1 VKILRLIALLLC
13 CSSFSFAVNKD
24 LVQLQRDLE
33 DKLNAMQN
41 DLDTKLAGL
50 TGMVTAMQADT
61 RRTADQVATM
71 QDTIGNNVAKSL
83 TPVAGLGAKVDTVND
98 DVRSLKDALA
108 DLSGR
113 LERMDAKMTDLK
125 NQLQIMQNPPAAP
138 SNTAPGAMPPGST
151 PPPGS
156 TAMPPM
162 AGATPANGQ
171 YIAPGPVAPVGMS
184 ADKSFTD
191 ALRDL
196 QTGKTDLA
204 YNEFQQYITYFPNTE
219 YAANSQ
225 YYIGEIDYN
234 RGNYTG
240 AVKAFDAVLER
251 YPNNPKTSDAHLMK
265 AYALLKSNQRNK
277 AVQEFRVLVAKY
289 PNSDNSRKALQQL
302 RSLGVSA
309 ATAQR

>member
-1 VKILRLIALLLC
+1 
-13 CSSFSFAVNKD
+13 
-24 LVQLQRDLE
+24 
-33 DKLNAMQN
+33 
-41 DLDTKLAGL
+41 
-50 TGMVTAMQADT
+50 
-61 RRTADQVATM
+61 
-71 QDTIGNNVAKSL
+71 
-83 TPVAGLGAKVDTVND
+83 
-98 DVRSLKDALA
+98 
-108 DLSGR
+108 
-113 LERMDAKMTDLK
+113 MDAKMTDLK

-138 SNTAPGAMPPGST
+138 SNAAPGALPPGAT

-156 TAMPPM
+156 AAMPPV
-162 AGATPANGQ
+162 AGQ
-171 YIAPGPVAPVGMS
+171 YTAPGPVAPVGMS

-225 YYIGEIDYN
+225 YYIGQIEYN
-234 RGNYTG
+234 RANYPA
-240 AVKAFDAVLER
+240 AVKAFDTVLER

-265 AYALLKSNQRNK
+265 AYALMKSNQRNK

-289 PNSDNSRKALQQL
+289 PNSDNSRKALQEL

-309 ATAQR
+309 ATAHR

>member
-1 VKILRLIALLLC
+1 MKILRLIALLLC

-50 TGMVTAMQADT
+50 TGMITAMQADT

-138 SNTAPGAMPPGST
+138 SNAVPGAMPGST

-156 TAMPPM
+156 A
-162 AGATPANGQ
+162 ATPPVAGQ
-171 YIAPGPVAPVGMS
+171 YIAPGPITPVGMS
-184 ADKSFTD
+184 ADKSYTD
-191 ALRDL
+191 AVRDL

-225 YYIGEIDYN
+225 YYIGEIEYN
-234 RGNYTG
+234 RANYPG